1 MKVQNILITNIETN
15 IGKAIYH
22 HLNKYEWFNVFVLA
36 NNDSTHDYTIMNN
49 IYYLNINSS
58 RELKHV
64 CFDINPDFIINTYDF
79 NDLLECENNKL
90 QAWKENASTVEE
102 LSKICRLIDSH
113 LIIFSSDQIFDG
125 KNGPYSELDFANP
138 INYYGKTKL
147 AGENYCRKET
157 KKHSI
162 IRYSKLVNNHKF
174 LINDFIDDILDC
186 IINNQQISFSVDYF
200 FSPTYM
206 KDIAIAV
213 AKIIN
218 TGKTGTYNVSAPEL
232 IRYSDVIRLISNK
245 FDIKYKEPK
254 YEFDFPVNIPEIT
267 GFIILKSLTDLNIK
281 LTGLEEIIND
291 KYIQYKS
298 GGYID

>member
-90 QAWKENASTVEE
+90 QAWKENASIVEE

-147 AGENYCRKET
+147 AGENYCRKEI

-186 IINNQQISFSVDYF
+186 IINNQQISFPVDYF
-200 FSPTYM
+200 FSPTYL

-254 YEFDFPVNIPEIT
+254 YEFDFPVKIPEIT

-281 LTGLEEIIND
+281 LTGLEEIINE